1 MTHPEDLFADYVDG
15 ALSDEERAVVDAHL
29 ATCAA
34 CREDVELARAAVAA
48 LSTLEEEPV
57 PFGVTGPVLAEAGRR
72 FERRRSALWSRVQW
86 AAGAAAAAALVV
98 LVAVNLDLG
107 GRDGVDDSAAG
118 GLTATTGATAAA
130 GAESA
135 PTMLGAV
142 GLERQD
148 ANYDADGVRSLAG
161 ETARTQRERAA
172 GATGDGGGGAAD
184 AFVAAVPPRVRTCL
198 EGAQAPNDDPRNPLV
213 RLIEAEY
220 EDAPAYL
227 AVFLESPGAGQPP
240 DAVVVWVVSTTEC
253 QIVTAVQ
260 QAI

>member
-1 MTHPEDLFADYVDG
+1 MTHPQDLLADHVDG
-15 ALSDEERAVVDAHL
+15 TLPDEERAAVDAHL

-34 CREDVELARAAVAA
+34 CREEVRLARAAVAA
-48 LSTLEEEPV
+48 LSTLEDEPV
-57 PFGVTGPVLAEAGRR
+57 PFGVTGPVLTEAGRR

-98 LVAVNLDLG
+98 VVAISLDLG
-107 GRDGVDDSAAG
+107 GRDASDDSAAG
-118 GLTATTGATAAA
+118 GVTATTGATAA
-130 GAESA
+130 ESA
-135 PTMLGAV
+135 PQETMLGGVVA
-142 GLERQD
+142 LERQD

-161 ETARTQRERAA
+161 ETAQTQRDRAA
-172 GATGDGGGGAAD
+172 GATGDGAGAGQD
-184 AFVAAVPPRVRTCL
+184 AFVGTVPARVRACL
-198 EGAQAPNDDPRNPLV
+198 EAAQAPVADARNQLV

-227 AVFLESPGAGQPP
+227 AVFLQNPGAGQAP
-240 DAVVVWVVSTTEC
+240 DAVVVWVVSKEGC